1 MNNNFLLLIPEI
13 MVVGVAFVVL
23 GLDLFLPERRKWM
36 LPFVAV
42 AGLVAALVVS
52 LAYLWGVND
61 TLYDGVVRID
71 GYALF
76 FKVFFIALGGVVIL
90 ASVDFVRR
98 NLDHPGEYYGIL
110 LFTVAAMMLMAASG
124 ELLTAYISLE
134 LLSFGLYALVAWD
147 RYNAKSNEGA
157 TKYILLGAFSSAL
170 LLYGMSQIYGLLG
183 TTRFDEIAVALSS
196 ADALSPGLI
205 LGVALIIAG
214 LGFKVAAVPFH
225 MWAPDAY
232 EGAPIPIT
240 AHLAVGSKAA
250 AFALMLRLFG
260 EAFLPIAAQWQ
271 TLLIALAVITML
283 LGNLIALAQRNLKRL
298 LAYSSVGQ
306 VGYLLMGIAAL
317 ASMDMGDMGIG
328 IGGIGSA
335 GGAAGA
341 SVELARL
348 ASNGVMLHLVGYAV
362 TNMAAFLCLGAVYNI
377 TGRED
382 IAGMAG
388 VARRAPLVGMVFA
401 ASLFSLAGLPVF
413 VGFTSKFYLFNAAA
427 AQGLLWVAG
436 VAIFASLISLYYYLM
451 VVRQLYIE
459 PAPSEENA
467 AAATISAPIPAPRLT
482 LGLLGALFGGMV
494 ALGVYPAPLMQAVQY
509 ASAALLR

>member
-1 MNNNFLLLIPEI
+1 MNNNFLLLLPEFI
-13 MVVGVAFVVL
+13 VTGAAFVVL
-23 GLDLFLPERRKWM
+23 TLDLFLPDRRKWT
-36 LPFVAV
+36 LPFVAI
-42 AGLVAALVVS
+42 AGLAVAFVAS

-61 TLYDGVVRID
+61 SLYGGVIRVD

-76 FKVFFIALGGVVIL
+76 FKAFFIALGGVVIL
-90 ASVDFVRR
+90 VSVDFVRR

-110 LFTVAAMMLMAASG
+110 MFTVVAMMLLAASG

-134 LLSFGLYALVAWD
+134 LMSFGLYVLVAYD

-170 LLYGMSQIYGLLG
+170 LLYGISQVYGLLG
-183 TTRFDEIAVALSS
+183 TTRFDEISRALA

-205 LGVALIIAG
+205 LGIALIISG

-250 AFALMLRLFG
+250 AFALTLRLFA
-260 EAFLPIAAQWQ
+260 EAFMPIVEQWQ
-271 TLLIALAVITML
+271 ILLIILAVITML
-283 LGNLIALAQRNLKRL
+283 LGNLVALAQRNLKRL

-306 VGYLLMGIAAL
+306 VGFLLMGVAAL
-317 ASMDMGDMGIG
+317 ADT
-328 IGGIGSA
+328 GSE
-335 GGAAGA
+335 
-341 SVELARL
+341 SISLELSHL
-348 ASNGVMLHLVGYAV
+348 ASNGVMLHLVAYAV
-362 TNMAAFLCLGAVYNI
+362 TNMAAFLCLAAIYNI
-377 TGRED
+377 TGRDD

-401 ASLFSLAGLPVF
+401 VSLFSLAGLPIF

-459 PAPSEENA
+459 PAED
-467 AAATISAPIPAPRLT
+467 ATPIATPRLT
-482 LGLLGALFGGMV
+482 LGVLGALFGGMIL
-494 ALGVYPAPLMQAVQY
+494 LGVYPAPLMEAIQH
-509 ASAALLR
+509 ASDALF

>member
-1 MNNNFLLLIPEI
+1 MNNNFLLLTPEFI
-13 MVVGVAFVVL
+13 VTGLAFVVL
-23 GLDLFLPERRKWM
+23 TLDLFLPSRAKWT

-42 AGLVAALVVS
+42 AGLAVALVVS
-52 LAYLWGVND
+52 LAQLWGVND
-61 TLYDGVVRID
+61 SLYGGVIRID

-76 FKVFFIALGGVVIL
+76 FKAFFIALGGVVIL
-90 ASVDFVRR
+90 VSVDFVRR
-98 NLDHPGEYYGIL
+98 NLEHPGEYYGIL
-110 LFTVAAMMLMAASG
+110 LFTVVAMMLLAASG

-134 LLSFGLYALVAWD
+134 LLSFGLYVLVAYD

-170 LLYGMSQIYGLLG
+170 LLFGMSQVYGLLG
-183 TTRFDEIAVALSS
+183 TTRFDAISRALASM
-196 ADALSPGLI
+196 DALSPGLI
-205 LGVALIIAG
+205 LGIALIVAG

-250 AFALMLRLFG
+250 AFALVLRLFA
-260 EAFLPIAAQWQ
+260 EAFMPIVEQWQ
-271 TLLIALAVITML
+271 ILLIALAVITML
-283 LGNLIALAQRNLKRL
+283 LGNLVALAQRNLKRL

-306 VGYLLMGIAAL
+306 VGYLLMGVAAL
-317 ASMDMGDMGIG
+317 ASM
-328 IGGIGSA
+328 GS
-335 GGAAGA
+335 GEA
-341 SVELARL
+341 SLELSHL
-348 ASNGVMLHLVGYAV
+348 ASNGIMLHLVAYAV
-362 TNMAAFLCLGAVYNI
+362 TNMAAFLCLAAVFNI
-377 TGRED
+377 TGRDD

-388 VARRAPLVGMVFA
+388 VARRAPLVGLVFA
-401 ASLFSLAGLPVF
+401 VSLFSLAGLPIF

-459 PAPSEENA
+459 PADEA
-467 AAATISAPIPAPRLT
+467 APIPVPRLT
-482 LGLLGALFGGMV
+482 LGVLGALFAGMIG
-494 ALGVYPAPLMQAVQY
+494 LGVYPAPLMRAVQH
-509 ASAALLR
+509 ASEALF

>member
-1 MNNNFLLLIPEI
+1 MNNDFLLLIPEFI
-13 MVVGVAFVVL
+13 VTGLAFVVL
-23 GLDLFLPERRKWM
+23 TLDLFLPERRKWV

-42 AGLVAALVVS
+42 AGLAVALVIS

-61 TLYDGVVRID
+61 SLYDGVIRVD

-76 FKVFFIALGGVVIL
+76 FKAFFIALGGVVIL
-90 ASVDFVRR
+90 VSVDFVRR

-110 LFTVAAMMLMAASG
+110 LFTVVAMMLLAASG

-134 LLSFGLYALVAWD
+134 LLSFGLYVLVAYD

-170 LLYGMSQIYGLLG
+170 LLFGISQVYGLLG
-183 TTRFDEIAVALSS
+183 TTRFDEISRALAS

-205 LGVALIIAG
+205 LGIALIVAG

-250 AFALMLRLFG
+250 AFALVLRLFA
-260 EAFLPIAAQWQ
+260 EAFMPIVEQWQ
-271 TLLIALAVITML
+271 VLLVGLAVVTML
-283 LGNLIALAQRNLKRL
+283 LGNLVALAQRNLKRL

-306 VGYLLMGIAAL
+306 VGYLLMGVAAL
-317 ASMDMGDMGIG
+317 AKTGESGTSI
-328 IGGIGSA
+328 
-335 GGAAGA
+335 
-341 SVELARL
+341 ELSHL
-348 ASNGVMLHLVGYAV
+348 ASNGIMLHLVAYAV
-362 TNMAAFLCLGAVYNI
+362 TNMAAFLCLAAVFNI
-377 TGRED
+377 TGRDD

-388 VARRAPLVGMVFA
+388 VARRAPLVGLVFA
-401 ASLFSLAGLPVF
+401 VSLFSLAGLPIF

-459 PAPSEENA
+459 PAEESA
-467 AAATISAPIPAPRLT
+467 AIPVPRLT
-482 LGLLGALFGGMV
+482 MGVLGALFAGMIV
-494 ALGVYPAPLMQAVQY
+494 LGVYPAPLMRAVQY
-509 ASAALLR
+509 ASDALF

>member
-1 MNNNFLLLIPEI
+1 MTGL
-13 MVVGVAFVVL
+13 AFVVL
-23 GLDLFLPERRKWM
+23 TLDLFLPERRKWV

-42 AGLVAALVVS
+42 AGLAVALVIS

-61 TLYDGVVRID
+61 SLYDGVIRID

-76 FKVFFIALGGVVIL
+76 FKAFFIALGGVVVL
-90 ASVDFVRR
+90 VSVDFVRR

-110 LFTVAAMMLMAASG
+110 LFTVVAMMLLAASG

-134 LLSFGLYALVAWD
+134 LLSFGLYVLVAYD

-170 LLYGMSQIYGLLG
+170 LLFGISQVYGLLG
-183 TTRFDEIAVALSS
+183 TTRFDEISRALAS

-205 LGVALIIAG
+205 LGIALIVAG

-250 AFALMLRLFG
+250 AFALVLRLFA
-260 EAFLPIAAQWQ
+260 EAFMPIVEQWQ
-271 TLLIALAVITML
+271 VLLVGLAVITML
-283 LGNLIALAQRNLKRL
+283 LGNLVALAQRNLKRL

-306 VGYLLMGIAAL
+306 VGYLLMGVAAL
-317 ASMDMGDMGIG
+317 AKTGESGTSI
-328 IGGIGSA
+328 
-335 GGAAGA
+335 
-341 SVELARL
+341 ELSHL
-348 ASNGVMLHLVGYAV
+348 ASNGIMLHLVAYAV
-362 TNMAAFLCLGAVYNI
+362 TNMAAFLCLAAVFNI
-377 TGRED
+377 TGRDD

-388 VARRAPLVGMVFA
+388 VARRAPLVGLVFA
-401 ASLFSLAGLPVF
+401 VSLFSLAGLPIF

-459 PAPSEENA
+459 PAGDA
-467 AAATISAPIPAPRLT
+467 ARIPVPRLT
-482 LGLLGALFGGMV
+482 MGVLGALFAGMIM
-494 ALGVYPAPLMQAVQY
+494 LGVYPAPLMRAVQY
-509 ASAALLR
+509 ASDALF

>member
-1 MNNNFLLLIPEI
+1 MNNNFLLLLPEFI
-13 MVVGVAFVVL
+13 VTGLAFVVL
-23 GLDLFLPERRKWM
+23 GLDLFLPERRKWV
-36 LPFVAV
+36 LPIVAV
-42 AGLVAALVVS
+42 VGLVVALVVS
-52 LAYLWGVND
+52 LRYLWGVSD
-61 TLYDGVVRID
+61 SLYDGVIRVD

-76 FKVFFIALGGVVIL
+76 FKAFFIALGGVVVL

-98 NLDHPGEYYGIL
+98 NLEHPGEYYGIL
-110 LFTVAAMMLMAASG
+110 LFTVVAMMLLAASG

-134 LLSFGLYALVAWD
+134 LLSFGLYVLVAYD

-170 LLYGMSQIYGLLG
+170 LLFGISQVYGLLG
-183 TTRFDEIAVALSS
+183 TTRFDEISSALSS

-205 LGVALIIAG
+205 LGIALIVAG

-250 AFALMLRLFG
+250 AFALVLRLFA
-260 EAFLPIAAQWQ
+260 EAFMPIVEQWQ
-271 TLLIALAVITML
+271 MLLIGLAVITML
-283 LGNLIALAQRNLKRL
+283 LGNLVALAQSNLKRL

-306 VGYLLMGIAAL
+306 VGYLLTGVAAL
-317 ASMDMGDMGIG
+317 AATGS
-328 IGGIGSA
+328 GGVSL
-335 GGAAGA
+335 
-341 SVELARL
+341 ELSHL
-348 ASNGVMLHLVGYAV
+348 ASNGVMLHLVAYAV
-362 TNMAAFLCLGAVYNI
+362 TNMAAFLCLAAIYNI
-377 TGRED
+377 TGRDD

-388 VARRAPLVGMVFA
+388 VARRAPLVGLVFA
-401 ASLFSLAGLPVF
+401 VSLFSLAGLPIF

-436 VAIFASLISLYYYLM
+436 IAIFSSLISLYYYLQ

-459 PAPSEENA
+459 PAEDA
-467 AAATISAPIPAPRLT
+467 APIPVPRLT
-482 LGLLGALFGGMV
+482 LGVLGALFAGMV
-494 ALGVYPAPLMQAVQY
+494 GLGVYPAPLMEAVQY
-509 ASAALLR
+509 ASDALF

>member
-1 MNNNFLLLIPEI
+1 MNNNFLLLLPEFI
-13 MVVGVAFVVL
+13 VTGLAFVVL
-23 GLDLFLPERRKWM
+23 TLDLFLPERRKWV

-42 AGLVAALVVS
+42 AGLAVALVVS

-61 TLYDGVVRID
+61 SLYDGVVRID

-76 FKVFFIALGGVVIL
+76 FKAFFIALGGVVVL
-90 ASVDFVRR
+90 VSVDFVRR
-98 NLDHPGEYYGIL
+98 NLEHPGEYYGIL
-110 LFTVAAMMLMAASG
+110 LFTVVAMMLMAASG

-134 LLSFGLYALVAWD
+134 LLSFGLYVLVAYD
-147 RYNAKSNEGA
+147 RYNPKSNEGA

-170 LLYGMSQIYGLLG
+170 LLFGISQVYGLLG
-183 TTRFDEIAVALSS
+183 TTRFDEISRALAA

-205 LGVALIIAG
+205 LGIALIVAG

-250 AFALMLRLFG
+250 AFALILRLFA
-260 EAFLPIAAQWQ
+260 EAFMPIVEQWQ
-271 TLLIALAVITML
+271 VLLIALAVITML
-283 LGNLIALAQRNLKRL
+283 LGNLVALAQRNLKRL

-306 VGYLLMGIAAL
+306 VGYLLMGVAAL
-317 ASMDMGDMGIG
+317 AAMGDG
-328 IGGIGSA
+328 
-335 GGAAGA
+335 
-341 SVELARL
+341 SVELSHL
-348 ASNGVMLHLVGYAV
+348 ASNGIMLHLVAYAV
-362 TNMAAFLCLGAVYNI
+362 TNMAAFLCLAAVFNI
-377 TGRED
+377 TGRDD

-401 ASLFSLAGLPVF
+401 VSLFSLAGLPIF

-459 PAPSEENA
+459 PVVDDSRIPVPS
-467 AAATISAPIPAPRLT
+467 LT
-482 LGLLGALFGGMV
+482 LGVLGC
-494 ALGVYPAPLMQAVQY
+494 AVRGHDR
-509 ASAALLR
+509 AGRVSRAADAGCTARK